1 MSGIYVHVPFCKK
14 ACHYCNF
21 HFSTSL
27 GLKDQMVDAICA
39 ESEIRKDYL
48 SEKNLRSIY
57 FGGGTPGMLSAHE
70 TGKILN
76 TLAKFFSWDDTAEV
90 TLEANPDDLTIEKLR
105 DLRSLGINRLSIGVQ
120 SFFNEDLVWMGR
132 VHDAER
138 ALACIGDARDTGFE
152 NLTID
157 LIYGSP
163 ASNHETW
170 SANMKTAIDLQI
182 PHISAYC
189 LTVEEKTALSHFI
202 KTGKNA
208 PPDPQKTSEY
218 FDMLMDAMQDAG
230 YIHYEISNFAK
241 PGNMAI
247 HNTGYWEG
255 IPYLG
260 LGPSAH
266 SFDGVFRSWNVANN
280 KKYIDSIL
288 SGILPSETEKLT
300 LADQYNEYI
309 MTGLRTMIGVDVK
322 RIKNFGTVY
331 SGCFLSGIGSHI
343 AAGNLIQ
350 TGDNYLLTQAGK
362 HFADRISM
370 ELFYTD

>member
-1 MSGIYVHVPFCKK
+1 
-14 ACHYCNF
+14 
-21 HFSTSL
+21 
-27 GLKDQMVDAICA
+27 
-39 ESEIRKDYL
+39 
-48 SEKNLRSIY
+48 
-57 FGGGTPGMLSAHE
+57 
-70 TGKILN
+70 
-76 TLAKFFSWDDTAEV
+76 
-90 TLEANPDDLTIEKLR
+90 
-105 DLRSLGINRLSIGVQ
+105 
-120 SFFNEDLVWMGR
+120 
-132 VHDAER
+132 
-138 ALACIGDARDTGFE
+138 
-152 NLTID
+152 
-157 LIYGSP
+157 
-163 ASNHETW
+163 
-170 SANMKTAIDLQI
+170 MKTAIDLQI

-300 LADQYNEYI
+300 IADQYNEYI